1 MNDEPTYTTR
11 IAAQFMSGGAYH
23 NYNDEFKK
31 KLMELWEL
39 EKQLPEEDRKFSIF
53 LAFVSIHI
61 VEEYRNMYGEMQKRI
76 VSQYPFTNFFSS
88 TSERGE
94 ELGETAVRFMKG
106 EL

>member
-61 VEEYRNMYGEMQKRI
+61 VEEYKDMCGKMQKMI
-76 VSQYPFTNFFSS
+76 VSQCPLTSSVTS
-88 TSERGE
+88 TSERGK
-94 ELGETAVRFMKG
+94 ELGEFALRFMKG
-106 EL
+106 EM

>member
-23 NYNDEFKK
+23 NYNDDFKK

-61 VEEYRNMYGEMQKRI
+61 VEEYKDMYGKMQKAI
-76 VSQYPFTNFFSS
+76 VSQNPFTSSFSS

-106 EL
+106 EM

>member
-1 MNDEPTYTTR
+1 MNGEPTYTTR

-31 KLMELWEL
+31 KVMELWEL

-61 VEEYRNMYGEMQKRI
+61 VEEYKDMYGKRQKQI
-76 VSQYPFTNFFSS
+76 VGQYPFTSFVTSN
-88 TSERGE
+88 SERGK
-94 ELGETAVRFMKG
+94 ELGESALRFMKG
-106 EL
+106 EM